1 MLVPVTILVPQE
13 VANVLQRL
21 EKSSSNKSSTNKNS
35 GKVFQI
41 NPVSTQAQH
50 KTEVKEKAAH
60 YKFTPRL
67 LGGRTPSQL
76 FTDVEEQQKS
86 FCQVLPFGL
95 ERVRTPNASRQTQN
109 KTIRAQKQ
117 KNIVQKNIG
126 QKNIVQ
132 KNIGQKNIVQKN
144 IQGIEKT
151 AFARN
156 KQVIVQKIQQPSR
169 IIKAKKQSQK
179 NNVRAS
185 NYIPRL
191 FGNRTSSQLFLVSRF
206 TSDRPESKP
215 KQVPR
220 KESFVPR
227 LFGKRTPSQL
237 FFMKRF
243 QEIRSAPEASEIQR
257 NKRNAAA
264 KKNEFVP
271 RLFGKRTSS
280 QLFQISKV
288 LRRRA
293 QLDYAPKSLRLTKAK
308 VRFVPR
314 LFGQITP
321 SQLFLQTE
329 TKTSN
334 SKQITKLASSGKKAV
349 SSNIP
354 VYGTT
359 GQHGYLTPSRLLN
372 PYRIKRERYYTLG
385 KGRKTPSEL
394 YLAYARQHRNRRSL
408 FGALTA
414 SQLLTVANRQANRS
428 QNDRRFDALSSSPTV
443 SQLGLNERR
452 ASKSKAKPV
461 AQPSSKLLKHLNQ
474 LPMEK
479 SQKIEDALNGLTS
492 SQLFSVSD
500 KPQSK
505 KTVLPQK
512 NANVYLRPQK
522 NAHVYFSKKT
532 NTSHLRDEAEKT
544 KLRPLLYGL

>member
-1 MLVPVTILVPQE
+1 MLVPVTILIPQE

-21 EKSSSNKSSTNKNS
+21 EKSSWNKSSTNKNS
-35 GKVFQI
+35 GKVFQV

-50 KTEVKEKAAH
+50 NTKVKEKAAH
-60 YKFTPRL
+60 YNFTPRL

-76 FTDVEEQQKS
+76 FTDIEEQQKS
-86 FCQVLPFGL
+86 FCQVLPFDL
-95 ERVRTPNASRQTQN
+95 ARVRTPNASRQTQN
-109 KTIRAQKQ
+109 QAIRAQKQ
-117 KNIVQKNIG
+117 KTIA
-126 QKNIVQ
+126 
-132 KNIGQKNIVQKN
+132 QKN
-144 IQGIEKT
+144 IQGISKT

-156 KQVIVQKIQQPSR
+156 KQVKVQKIQQPSR
-169 IIKAKKQSQK
+169 MIKAKKQSQK
-179 NNVRAS
+179 NNVRPS
-185 NYIPRL
+185 NFIPRL
-191 FGNRTSSQLFLVSRF
+191 FGNRTSSQLFLMSRF
-206 TSDRPESKP
+206 TSSDRPESKL

-227 LFGKRTPSQL
+227 LFGKRTSSQL

-243 QEIRSAPEASEIQR
+243 QEIKSAPEASEIQR

-280 QLFQISKV
+280 QLFKISKV

-293 QLDYAPKSLRLTKAK
+293 QLDYAPKSSRLTQTK

-314 LFGQITP
+314 LFGQRTP

-329 TKTSN
+329 TKSSN
-334 SKQITKLASSGKKAV
+334 SNKITKRASSGKRAV
-349 SSNIP
+349 SNNIP

-428 QNDRRFDALSSSPTV
+428 QNDRQFDALSSSPTV
-443 SQLGLNERR
+443 SQLGLNRRR

-461 AQPSSKLLKHLNQ
+461 AQPSIKLLKHLSQ

-505 KTVLPQK
+505 KAVLSQK
-512 NANVYLRPQK
+512 NAN
-522 NAHVYFSKKT
+522 VYFSKKT
-532 NTSHLRDEAEKT
+532 NTSHLREEAEKT
-544 KLRPLLYGL
+544 KLRPLLYGF

>member
-1 MLVPVTILVPQE
+1 MLVPVTILLPQE

-21 EKSSSNKSSTNKNS
+21 EKYS

-50 KTEVKEKAAH
+50 KAEVKEKAAH
-60 YKFTPRL
+60 YSFTPRL

-76 FTDVEEQQKS
+76 FTDIEEQQKS
-86 FCQVLPFGL
+86 FCQVLPFDL
-95 ERVRTPNASRQTQN
+95 ARVRTPNASRQTQN
-109 KTIRAQKQ
+109 QAIRAQKQ
-117 KNIVQKNIG
+117 KTIA
-126 QKNIVQ
+126 
-132 KNIGQKNIVQKN
+132 QKN
-144 IQGIEKT
+144 IQGISKT

-156 KQVIVQKIQQPSR
+156 KQVKVQKIQQPSR
-169 IIKAKKQSQK
+169 MIKAKKQSQK
-179 NNVRAS
+179 NNVRPS
-185 NYIPRL
+185 NFIPRL
-191 FGNRTSSQLFLVSRF
+191 FGNRTSSQLFLMSRF
-206 TSDRPESKP
+206 TSSDRPESKL

-227 LFGKRTPSQL
+227 LFGKRT
-237 FFMKRF
+237 
-243 QEIRSAPEASEIQR
+243 
-257 NKRNAAA
+257 
-264 KKNEFVP
+264 
-271 RLFGKRTSS
+271 SS
-280 QLFQISKV
+280 QLFKISKV

-293 QLDYAPKSLRLTKAK
+293 QLDYAPKSSRLTQTK

-314 LFGQITP
+314 LFGQRTP

-329 TKTSN
+329 TKSSN
-334 SKQITKLASSGKKAV
+334 SNKITKRASSGKRAV
-349 SSNIP
+349 SNNIP

-428 QNDRRFDALSSSPTV
+428 QNDRQFDALSSSPTV
-443 SQLGLNERR
+443 SQLGLNRRR

-461 AQPSSKLLKHLNQ
+461 AQPSIKLLKHLNQ

-505 KTVLPQK
+505 KAVLSQK

-522 NAHVYFSKKT
+522 NANVYFSKKT

-544 KLRPLLYGL
+544 KLRPLLYGF